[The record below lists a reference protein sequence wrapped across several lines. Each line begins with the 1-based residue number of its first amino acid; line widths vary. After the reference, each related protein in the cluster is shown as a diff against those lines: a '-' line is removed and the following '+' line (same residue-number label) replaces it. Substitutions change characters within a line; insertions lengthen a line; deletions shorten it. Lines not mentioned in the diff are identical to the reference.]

1 MTKNIF
7 STNIAKIKSS
17 DYLIDYNRS
26 RSVSLKIIKFSC
38 DACLG
43 RRKTNYLIFR
53 ITRTSKDYM
62 KLGNKI
68 KDLYRN
74 YLVLR

>member
-7 STNIAKIKSS
+7 SINIAKIKSS
-17 DYLIDYNRS
+17 AYLIDYSRF
-26 RSVSLKIIKFSC
+26 RSVSLEIIKFSY

-43 RRKTNYLIFR
+43 RHKISYLISR
-53 ITRTSKDYM
+53 ITITSKDYM

-68 KDLYRN
+68 KDLSRN
-74 YLVLR
+74 YQVRR